1 MSPPFSRSHVYCVTR
16 ANLKAHEQK
25 NGVFSY
31 KPPAYMLAVRILP
44 RYKQSINTNIKSIIF
59 QCRFFPSFSLWYF
72 FVRTLS
78 PSLSHAVPL
87 QRSYGFLHCSFISF
101 NHIHTQSACVLCR
114 VRWWPVG
121 MLHAIHPFSM
131 YRWVFHD
138 GLASFQ
144 WKKACLKLNDDA
156 NNITKEQ
163 LQIKRTT
170 TKITKI
176 AIWKSYE
183 HEQRYWIT
191 YNIPPSIRHQRPLQR
206 IQESGVQTK
215 CTTTAKN
222 ISVLCG
228 SLPSITDTLSLSS
241 FLVPKLWTW
250 SENMAAYRVNLSEGA
265 RNRLIACRTHFFA
278 RFVHCAPQRKRS
290 IHVIRNTVY
299 NIRINL

>member
-1 MSPPFSRSHVYCVTR
+1 MLVACLVPPFSRSHVYCVTR
-16 ANLKAHEQK
+16 ANLKAHKQK

-144 WKKACLKLNDDA
+144 WKKSLFKVERRREQYNERTTPNKADDDKNHENCHMKIVWTWA
-156 NNITKEQ
+156 TILNNI
-163 LQIKRTT
+163 
-170 TKITKI
+170 
-176 AIWKSYE
+176 
-183 HEQRYWIT
+183 
-191 YNIPPSIRHQRPLQR
+191 
-206 IQESGVQTK
+206 
-215 CTTTAKN
+215 
-222 ISVLCG
+222 
-228 SLPSITDTLSLSS
+228 
-241 FLVPKLWTW
+241 
-250 SENMAAYRVNLSEGA
+250 
-265 RNRLIACRTHFFA
+265 
-278 RFVHCAPQRKRS
+278 
-290 IHVIRNTVY
+290 
-299 NIRINL
+299 